1 LVKAASETT
10 AHGADVI
17 TYTLTYSNKGGSTI
31 FNAAVTDILPG
42 AMTYVAGSAS
52 NGGLYSGGQ
61 ISWSIPS
68 LAPGASLQLTYK
80 AQVGLQVNTGEVLV
94 NNACLSYAGTTNCV
108 SNSVTLLGNYVVKIT
123 IFNSAGELVKT
134 LNTYELA
141 SAISNFSV
149 VDNVIQTDQDT
160 VKILYQGM
168 TLDAWDGTNI
178 YGNKVSNGTYFIEV
192 NSTDPFGVTTTV
204 TQQATVLLG
213 SNLMQFMVF
222 NEAGETVMTLSK
234 QQIESLIG
242 GPLQAADYDLGKVT
256 FSTTVITPSYGNPTG
271 KDSSVLVTLGS
282 GRSFRWEGV
291 NDGGKIL
298 TSGQYILTFKSQI
311 SGKAEQNVSEQ
322 VTVLNANSSPIEK
335 VVVKPNP
342 VYLNQTQKVVFAVTV
357 NAPQAN
363 NVQVKIYT
371 LAGELVG
378 HALMNDTG
386 NLGQV
391 SWDLSGVNIASGMYF
406 ADIELREGNQ
416 VLDRKIVKLAIL
428 H

>member
-1 LVKAASETT
+1 
-10 AHGADVI
+10 
-17 TYTLTYSNKGGSTI
+17 
-31 FNAAVTDILPG
+31 
-42 AMTYVAGSAS
+42 
-52 NGGLYSGGQ
+52 
-61 ISWSIPS
+61 
-68 LAPGASLQLTYK
+68 
-80 AQVGLQVNTGEVLV
+80 
-94 NNACLSYAGTTNCV
+94 
-108 SNSVTLLGNYVVKIT
+108 
-123 IFNSAGELVKT
+123 
-134 LNTYELA
+134 
-141 SAISNFSV
+141 
-149 VDNVIQTDQDT
+149 
-160 VKILYQGM
+160 
-168 TLDAWDGTNI
+168 
-178 YGNKVSNGTYFIEV
+178 
-192 NSTDPFGVTTTV
+192 
-204 TQQATVLLG
+204 
-213 SNLMQFMVF
+213 
-222 NEAGETVMTLSK
+222 
-234 QQIESLIG
+234 
-242 GPLQAADYDLGKVT
+242 
-256 FSTTVITPSYGNPTG
+256 VITPSYGNPTG